1 MKKNIKKFSAVFSAA
16 MIAVSAASCSNSA
29 SSKEA
34 PTADKVLKNSYR
46 SVPMS
51 SDTNFGD
58 VRAVSYVPASDKLII
73 STENYDTE
81 TYNTIYDMYVTDTDL
96 GNPKKIEPPVD
107 KPANGSL
114 DLRFAFSDDG
124 NIYTL
129 ACISDYGDMELPKW
143 SDPDFDYESFD
154 EEAFEKNTKVSYKFI
169 SFDMDGNKIFEGD
182 LDQEPLK
189 DEAGDIFFRSFTC
202 INEDTLLVGV
212 SGMEE
217 DKYFIL
223 DSQGKI
229 KTELKHEGLDWIDS
243 VSTTADGNIAFV
255 GSGEDGI
262 EIHFLAPD
270 GSGEAGDKL
279 ELENSYGSIK
289 LMKGYGDYELLIST
303 NNGLSG
309 LKEGEVDEIVNYI
322 NSDINPQYVTD
333 VIPVNN
339 DEFIIVQSNWNDN
352 GIGATSEFSRLTARD
367 MEEMKDTKLITLAV
381 MQPDPGISEKVTQ
394 FNKTST
400 GYRIQLEDYSKYDVF
415 DGESVE
421 NSGSDQLK
429 KDILADNAPD
439 MIITYDRS
447 LLNSLAPK
455 GAFAD
460 LYSFLEKDSDLKKED
475 LMPPL
480 LKCGEFDGKLYSL
493 SPSFSISTFA
503 VKKKFCDHDN
513 WTVEEFMD
521 AYKNRPEGAKLK
533 EYETQDDIL
542 RILMYGANEFVDYK
556 NGKCHFDD
564 PEFVKMLEFTKQF
577 PKDDEDVSE
586 DMSREEWEKYSREM
600 ELAYR
605 NDKVLIFD
613 WDIYD
618 VHEYNTLK
626 DGHFGEDISLVGY
639 PSEDGNGGAV
649 IDGIN
654 SMMIMNDSPVKDE
667 CWKFI
672 KGFFQ
677 KQETEHGYSYSYGL
691 PALVSDFEKVMDESM
706 EKWYYTED
714 DGTKVYVD
722 NEINIGGKDIKID
735 PLSKEERDYV
745 SNYIKSASTVRNSFS
760 RDIEEIIMEEV
771 KAFYADEKSAQ
782 EAADMIQSRASI
794 LVSEQS

>member
-1 MKKNIKKFSAVFSAA
+1 M
-16 MIAVSAASCSNSA
+16 
-29 SSKEA
+29 
-34 PTADKVLKNSYR
+34 
-46 SVPMS
+46 
-51 SDTNFGD
+51 
-58 VRAVSYVPASDKLII
+58 
-73 STENYDTE
+73 
-81 TYNTIYDMYVTDTDL
+81 
-96 GNPKKIEPPVD
+96 
-107 KPANGSL
+107 
-114 DLRFAFSDDG
+114 
-124 NIYTL
+124 
-129 ACISDYGDMELPKW
+129 
-143 SDPDFDYESFD
+143 
-154 EEAFEKNTKVSYKFI
+154 
-169 SFDMDGNKIFEGD
+169 
-182 LDQEPLK
+182 
-189 DEAGDIFFRSFTC
+189 
-202 INEDTLLVGV
+202 
-212 SGMEE
+212 
-217 DKYFIL
+217 
-223 DSQGKI
+223 
-229 KTELKHEGLDWIDS
+229 
-243 VSTTADGNIAFV
+243 
-255 GSGEDGI
+255 
-262 EIHFLAPD
+262 
-270 GSGEAGDKL
+270 
-279 ELENSYGSIK
+279 
-289 LMKGYGDYELLIST
+289 
-303 NNGLSG
+303 
-309 LKEGEVDEIVNYI
+309 
-322 NSDINPQYVTD
+322 
-333 VIPVNN
+333 
-339 DEFIIVQSNWNDN
+339 
-352 GIGATSEFSRLTARD
+352 
-367 MEEMKDTKLITLAV
+367 
-381 MQPDPGISEKVTQ
+381 
-394 FNKTST
+394 
-400 GYRIQLEDYSKYDVF
+400 F

-429 KDILADNAPD
+429 KDILAGNAPD

-447 LLNSLAPK
+447 VLNSLAPK

-521 AYKNRPEGAKLK
+521 AYKNRPDGAKLK

-577 PKDDEDVSE
+577 PKEDEDVSE

-605 NDKVLIFD
+605 NDKILIFD

-654 SMMIMNDSPVKDE
+654 NMMIMNDSPVKDE

-691 PALVSDFEKVMDESM
+691 PALVSDFDKVMDESM
-706 EKWYYTED
+706 EKWYYTDD

-722 NEINIGGKDIKID
+722 NERNIGGKDIKID
-735 PLSKEERDYV
+735 PPSKEERDYV
-745 SNYIKSASTVRNSFS
+745 ANYIKSASTVRNSFS

-782 EAADMIQSRASI
+782 EAADMIQSRASL